1 MKNLTSVIKYIYY
14 VILTCIL
21 NRIDDLITGSK
32 RDIGEGNKMR
42 EMSQE
47 IKDEY
52 EKIKDK
58 ISYKDFL
65 KKMEEYKKE
74 NEDVSF
80 IDDISI
86 AHMVVGDFIT
96 EKNEPLEEEK
106 EFWKIKDLET
116 GTQHINLLGRVMSIS
131 NVKKFTSKKGREGK
145 LANMILADD
154 TGRIRVVFWTEN
166 INLLDKFQEGD
177 VVKISDVEVKQG
189 FREDETHL
197 NIRSSLEKLDS
208 KDYPDFPPYA
218 DKITPIKEI
227 KGDMEVNVA
236 ARVTRIPRIRS
247 FDRNGREG
255 KVASLELQD
264 ESGSMQFT
272 LWNKDTS
279 LIDDLEL
286 KEGDAIKVL
295 GAQSRVRNGE
305 VSLSHSWIGRIE
317 KGDFNVP
324 EYQETII
331 KLGDAHEI
339 RNITLVGLV
348 SKVYDTITFERD
360 DGSTG
365 KVKSLELEDETGA
378 IRVTMWNEDT
388 EIEIKKGD
396 ILKIIGGNIEFDD
409 YSGTNYRVN
418 TNWNSKL
425 IINPPIDQKMK
436 DVLSEVG
443 KYIKPIKI
451 NDLNN
456 IEDDGEEVDIIG
468 RVVNLYEPNEFQRD
482 DGTTGLVRTAEIAD
496 ETGMVRVSM
505 WDSKAEHP
513 MKEGD
518 ALKIENARTRL
529 GDYQVDLS
537 VGKTSRILEPT
548 EEETEK
554 LPSLKD
560 VESMIYQTKK
570 IEELAEGDRDVSII
584 GRILSM
590 GEPNQFTKSDGSTG
604 IVRSMEI
611 ADDTGVVR
619 ASLWDDQANAPLK
632 EGEVAKIENP
642 RINLRNNRIEI
653 SVGRT
658 TLITKP
664 KEDET
669 SLPTSDEIQ
678 EKLYPSKKIENIEEG
693 DQNIKVTGE
702 VIDVRGN
709 KILFE
714 MCPKCNK
721 RVNYVDNAYICD
733 ICGEEIE
740 TPNML
745 MIIGLMVEDDTGTI
759 SITFFRKSAEE
770 VLGMTTP
777 EAEEIIVTTGD
788 EGSLEEKVGD
798 LVGRQI
804 TVIADASFDEY
815 NEEVRLNAKKLVD
828 LKL

>member
-1 MKNLTSVIKYIYY
+1 
-14 VILTCIL
+14 
-21 NRIDDLITGSK
+21 
-32 RDIGEGNKMR
+32 MR

-58 ISYKDFL
+58 ISYEEFL
-65 KKMEEYKKE
+65 NKMEEYKKE
-74 NEDVSF
+74 NADVSF
-80 IDDISI
+80 IDDISF
-86 AHMVVGDFIT
+86 AHMVVGDYIN
-96 EKNEPLEEEK
+96 EKNEAIEEKK

-116 GTQHINLLGRVMSIS
+116 GTQHINLLGIIMSIS
-131 NVKKFTSKKGREGK
+131 NVKKFTSKKGKEGK

-154 TGRIRVVFWTEN
+154 TGRIRVVLWTEN
-166 INLLDKFQEGD
+166 IKLLDKFQEGD
-177 VVKISDVEVKQG
+177 VVKINDVEVKQG
-189 FREDETHL
+189 FREDETHM
-197 NIRSSLEKLDS
+197 NIRSSMEKLDS
-208 KDYPDFPPYA
+208 KDYPDFPTYN
-218 DKITPIKEI
+218 DKITPINEI
-227 KGDMEVNVA
+227 KGDMEVNVI
-236 ARVTRIPRIRS
+236 ARIIRIPRIRS

-255 KVASLELQD
+255 KVASLEVQD
-264 ESGSMQFT
+264 KSGSMQFT
-272 LWNKDTS
+272 LWNKDTN
-279 LIDDLEL
+279 LIDDLDL
-286 KEGDAIKVL
+286 SEGDSIKIL

-305 VSLSHSWIGRIE
+305 VSLSHSWIGRIV
-317 KGDFNVP
+317 KGDFDVP
-324 EYQETII
+324 EYQENVL

-339 RNITLVGLV
+339 RNVTLVGLV

-365 KVKSLELEDETGA
+365 KVKSMELEDDTGA
-378 IRVTMWNEDT
+378 IRVTLWNEDT
-388 EIEIKKGD
+388 DMDVKKGD

-425 IINPPIDQKMK
+425 IINPPIDQKLK

-443 KYIKPIKI
+443 KYIKPVKI
-451 NDLNN
+451 SDLNN

-505 WDSKAEHP
+505 WDSKAEYP

-537 VGKTSRILEPT
+537 VGRTSRIMKPS

-554 LPSLKD
+554 LPSLQE
-560 VESMIYQTKK
+560 VESMIYQDKK
-570 IEELAEGDRDVSII
+570 INDLSEGDRDVSII

-590 GEPNQFTKSDGSTG
+590 GEPTQFTKSDGSAG
-604 IVRSMEI
+604 IVRSMEL

-619 ASLWDDQANAPLK
+619 ASLWDDQADAPLK
-632 EGEVAKIENP
+632 EGEAVKIENP
-642 RINLRNNRIEI
+642 RVNLRNNRIEI

-658 TLITKP
+658 TIITKHT
-664 KEDET
+664 EDE
-669 SLPTSDEIQ
+669 SSIPTLDKIQ
-678 EKLYPSKKIENIEEG
+678 EKLYPSKKIEDIEEG

-702 VIDVRGN
+702 VIDIRGN

-714 MCPKCNK
+714 MCPNCNK
-721 RVNYVDNAYICD
+721 RVNWVDDAYICD

-740 TPNML
+740 KPNML
-745 MIIGLMVEDDTGTI
+745 MIIGLMIEDDTGTI

-770 VLGMTTP
+770 ILGMTTP
-777 EAEEIIVTTGD
+777 EAEEIIAATGD

-798 LVGRQI
+798 LVGRQL

-815 NEEVRLNAKKLVD
+815 NEEVRLNAKKMVD
-828 LKL
+828 VKI

>member
-1 MKNLTSVIKYIYY
+1 
-14 VILTCIL
+14 
-21 NRIDDLITGSK
+21 
-32 RDIGEGNKMR
+32 MR
-42 EMSQE
+42 EISQE

-58 ISYKDFL
+58 ISYEEFL
-65 KKMEEYKKE
+65 EKMDEYKKE
-74 NEDVSF
+74 NADVSF

-96 EKNEPLEEEK
+96 EKNEPLEESK
-106 EFWKIKDLET
+106 ELWKIKDLQA
-116 GTQHINLLGRVMSIS
+116 GTHHVNILGRVMSIS
-131 NVKKFTSKKGREGK
+131 NVKTFTSKKGREGK
-145 LANMILADD
+145 LANLILADE

-166 INLLDKFQEGD
+166 IKMLKKFQEGD
-177 VVKISDVEVKQG
+177 VIKIDDVEVKQG
-189 FREDETHL
+189 YREDETHL
-197 NIRSSLEKLDS
+197 NVRSALEKLDP
-208 KDYPDFPPYA
+208 KDYTDFPEYD
-218 DKITPIKEI
+218 DKITPLKEI

-236 ARVTRIPRIRS
+236 ARVIRIPRIRS
-247 FDRNGREG
+247 FDRNGRDG

-264 ESGSMQFT
+264 ASGTMQFT
-272 LWNKDTS
+272 LWNKDTA
-279 LIDDLEL
+279 LIHDLEL
-286 KEGDAIKVL
+286 KEGNAIKIL

-317 KGDFNVP
+317 KGDFDVP
-324 EYQETII
+324 EYQENIL

-339 RNITLVGLV
+339 RNVTLVGLV

-360 DGSTG
+360 DGTTG
-365 KVKSLELEDETGA
+365 KVKSMELEDETGS
-378 IRVTMWNEDT
+378 IRVTLWNEDT
-388 EIEIKKGD
+388 ETETKKGD

-418 TNWNSKL
+418 TNWNTKL
-425 IINPPIDQKMK
+425 IVNPPIDQKMK
-436 DVLSEVG
+436 DVLSELG

-451 NDLNN
+451 SDLNK
-456 IEDDGEEVDIIG
+456 IEDDGEEIDVIG

-548 EEETEK
+548 EEEISK

-560 VESMIYQTKK
+560 VESMLYQTKQIK
-570 IEELAEGDRDVSII
+570 ELVEGDRDVSII

-590 GEPNQFTKSDGSTG
+590 GEPNQFTKSDGSSG

-611 ADDTGVVR
+611 ADETGVVR

-632 EGEVAKIENP
+632 EGEIVKIENP
-642 RINLRNNRIEI
+642 RVNLRNDRIEL

-664 KEDET
+664 KEDEI
-669 SLPTSDEIQ
+669 SIPALEEIQ
-678 EKLYPSKKIENIEEG
+678 EKLYPSKKIEEIEEG
-693 DQNIKVTGE
+693 DQNIKVSGE
-702 VIDVRGN
+702 VIDIRGN

-714 MCPKCNK
+714 MCPNCNK
-721 RVNYVDNAYICD
+721 RVNWVDDAYICD

-740 TPNML
+740 KPNML
-745 MIIGLMVEDDTGTI
+745 MIIGLMVEDNTGTI
-759 SITFFRKSAEE
+759 SITFFRNSAEE

-777 EAEEIIVTTGD
+777 EAEEIIAATGD

-798 LVGRQI
+798 LVGRNI

-815 NEEVRLNAKKLVD
+815 NEEIRLNAKKLVD
-828 LKL
+828 VKL

>member
-1 MKNLTSVIKYIYY
+1 
-14 VILTCIL
+14 
-21 NRIDDLITGSK
+21 
-32 RDIGEGNKMR
+32 MR
-42 EMSQE
+42 EISQE

-52 EKIKDK
+52 EKIKDN
-58 ISYKDFL
+58 ISFEEFL
-65 KKMEEYKKE
+65 NKMEEYKKE
-74 NEDVSF
+74 NADVSF
-80 IDDISI
+80 LDDISI
-86 AHMVVGDFIT
+86 AHMVVGDYIT
-96 EKNEPLEEEK
+96 EKNEAIEETR

-116 GTQHINLLGRVMSIS
+116 GTQHLNLIGRVMNLS

-145 LANMILADD
+145 LANLILADD

-166 INLLDKFQEGD
+166 IKLLDKFQEGD
-177 VVKISDVEVKQG
+177 VIKIDDVEVKTG
-189 FREDETHL
+189 FREDEAHM
-197 NIRSSLEKLDS
+197 NIRSSLEKLEP
-208 KDYPDFPPYA
+208 KDFPDFPAYN
-218 DKITPIKEI
+218 DKITSLKDI
-227 KGDMEVNVA
+227 KGDMEVNVV
-236 ARVTRIPRIRS
+236 ARVIRIPRIRS
-247 FDRNGREG
+247 FDRNGRDG

-264 ESGSMQFT
+264 ESGTMQFT

-286 KEGDAIKVL
+286 KEGDAIKIL

-305 VSLSHSWIGRIE
+305 VSLSHSWIGRIV
-317 KGDFNVP
+317 KGDFDVP
-324 EYQETII
+324 EYQENIL
-331 KLGDAHEI
+331 KLGDAHEM

-365 KVKSLELEDETGA
+365 KVKSLELEDDTGA
-378 IRVTMWNEDT
+378 IRVTLWNEDT
-388 EIEIKKGD
+388 ETEIKKGD
-396 ILKIIGGNIEFDD
+396 IMKIIGGHIEFDD

-425 IINPPIDQKMK
+425 IINPTIDNKLK

-443 KYIKPIKI
+443 KYIKPVKI
-451 NDLNN
+451 SDLNN
-456 IEDDGEEVDIIG
+456 IEDDGEEVDVVG

-482 DGTTGLVRTAEIAD
+482 DGTAGMVRTTEIAD

-505 WDSKAEHP
+505 WDSKAEYP
-513 MKEGD
+513 LKEGD
-518 ALKIENARTRL
+518 AIKIENARTRL

-537 VGKTSRILEPT
+537 VGRTSRIMKPS

-560 VESMIYQTKK
+560 VESMIYQDKK
-570 IEELAEGDRDVSII
+570 ITDLAEGDRDVSII

-590 GEPNQFTKSDGSTG
+590 GEPTQFTKSDGSSG

-611 ADDTGVVR
+611 ADDTGMVR
-619 ASLWDDQANAPLK
+619 ASLWDDQANSPLK
-632 EGEVAKIENP
+632 EGEAVKIENP
-642 RINLRNNRIEI
+642 RVNLRNDRIEI

-658 TLITKP
+658 TLITKA

-669 SLPTSDEIQ
+669 SIPTLDEIQ
-678 EKLYPSKKIENIEEG
+678 EKLYPTKKIEEIDEG
-693 DQNIKVTGE
+693 DQNIKVSGE
-702 VIDVRGN
+702 VIDIRGN

-714 MCPKCNK
+714 MCPNCNK
-721 RVNYVDNAYICD
+721 RVNWVEDAYVCD

-740 TPNML
+740 KPNML
-745 MIIGLMVEDDTGTI
+745 MIIGLMLEDDTGTI
-759 SITFFRKSAEE
+759 SMTFFRKSAEE
-770 VLGMTTP
+770 ILGMTTP
-777 EAEEIIVTTGD
+777 EAEEIIAATGD

-815 NEEVRLNAKKLVD
+815 NEEVRLNAKKLVNI
-828 LKL
+828 KL

>member
-1 MKNLTSVIKYIYY
+1 
-14 VILTCIL
+14 
-21 NRIDDLITGSK
+21 
-32 RDIGEGNKMR
+32 MR
-42 EMSQE
+42 EISQE

-58 ISYKDFL
+58 ISYEEFMN
-65 KKMEEYKKE
+65 KMDEYKKE
-74 NEDVSF
+74 NADVSF
-80 IDDISI
+80 IDDISF
-86 AHMVVGDFIT
+86 AHMVVGDYIT
-96 EKNEPLEEEK
+96 EKNEALEETK

-116 GTQHINLLGRVMSIS
+116 GSQHINLLGRVMSIS
-131 NVKKFTSKKGREGK
+131 NIKKFTSKKGREGK
-145 LANMILADD
+145 LANLILADE

-166 INLLDKFQEGD
+166 IKLMEKFQEGD
-177 VVKISDVEVKQG
+177 VIKINDVEVKQG
-189 FREDETHL
+189 FREDETHM

-208 KDYPDFPPYA
+208 KNYPDFPPYN
-218 DKITPIKEI
+218 DKITPLNEI
-227 KGDMEVNVA
+227 KGEMEVNVVA
-236 ARVTRIPRIRS
+236 GVIRIPRIRS
-247 FDRNGREG
+247 FDRNGRDG

-264 ESGSMQFT
+264 KSGIMQFT
-272 LWNKDTS
+272 LWNKDTQ
-279 LIDDLEL
+279 LIDDLDL
-286 KEGDAIKVL
+286 KEGDAIKIL
-295 GAQSRVRNGE
+295 GAQSRTRNGE
-305 VSLSHSWIGRIE
+305 VSLSHSWIGRIV
-317 KGDFNVP
+317 KGDFDVP
-324 EYQETII
+324 EYQENIL

-339 RNITLVGLV
+339 RNVTLIGLV

-365 KVKSLELEDETGA
+365 KVKSMELEDDTGA
-378 IRVTMWNEDT
+378 IRVTLWNEDT

-425 IINPPIDQKMK
+425 LINPPIDNKLK
-436 DVLSEVG
+436 EILSDVG
-443 KYIKPIKI
+443 KYIKPVKI
-451 NDLNN
+451 SDLNN

-505 WDSKAEHP
+505 WDSKAEQSL
-513 MKEGD
+513 KEGD

-537 VGKTSRILEPT
+537 VGRTSRIMKPSEK
-548 EEETEK
+548 ETEK

-560 VESMIYQTKK
+560 VESMIYQNKK
-570 IEELAEGDRDVSII
+570 INDLAEGDRDVSLI

-590 GEPNQFTKSDGSTG
+590 GEPTQFTKSDGSAG

-611 ADDTGVVR
+611 ADDTGMVR

-632 EGEVAKIENP
+632 EGEAVKIENP
-642 RINLRNNRIEI
+642 RVNLRNDRVEI

-669 SLPTSDEIQ
+669 SLPTLDEIQ
-678 EKLYPSKKIENIEEG
+678 EKLYPSKKIEEIEEG

-702 VIDVRGN
+702 VVDIRGN

-714 MCPKCNK
+714 MCPNCNK

-740 TPNML
+740 KPNML
-745 MIIGLMVEDDTGTI
+745 MIIGLMMEDNTGTI
-759 SITFFRKSAEE
+759 SMTFFRKSAEE

-777 EAEEIIVTTGD
+777 EAEEIIATTGD

-828 LKL
+828 VKL

>member
-1 MKNLTSVIKYIYY
+1 
-14 VILTCIL
+14 
-21 NRIDDLITGSK
+21 
-32 RDIGEGNKMR
+32 MR

-58 ISYKDFL
+58 LSYEEFL
-65 KKMEEYKKE
+65 EKMDEYKKE
-74 NEDVSF
+74 NADVSF

-86 AHMVVGDFIT
+86 AHMVVGDYIT
-96 EKNEPLEEEK
+96 EKNEPLEESK

-116 GTQHINLLGRVMSIS
+116 GTQHVNLLGKVMSIS

-145 LANMILADD
+145 LANLILADN

-166 INLLDKFQEGD
+166 IKLLDKFQEGD
-177 VVKISDVEVKQG
+177 VVKINDVEVKQG

-208 KDYPDFPPYA
+208 KDYPDFPPYN
-218 DKITPIKEI
+218 DKITPLKDV
-227 KGDMEVNVA
+227 KGDMEVNVI
-236 ARVTRIPRIRS
+236 ARVIRIPRVRA
-247 FDRNGREG
+247 FDRNGRDG

-264 ESGSMQFT
+264 ESSSMQFT
-272 LWNKDTS
+272 LWNKDTA

-286 KEGDAIKVL
+286 KEGDAVRIL

-317 KGDFNVP
+317 KGDFDVP
-324 EYQETII
+324 EYHENII

-339 RNITLVGLV
+339 RNVTLLGLV

-360 DGSTG
+360 DGTTG
-365 KVKSLELEDETGA
+365 KVKSLELEDDTGA
-378 IRVTMWNEDT
+378 IRVTLWNDDT

-436 DVLSEVG
+436 DVLNEVG

-451 NDLNN
+451 SDLNK
-456 IEDDGEEVDIIG
+456 IEDDGEEIDIVG

-482 DGTTGLVRTAEIAD
+482 DGTTGLVRTAEMAD

-537 VGKTSRILEPT
+537 VGRTSRILKPS
-548 EEETEK
+548 EEEIQS
-554 LPSLKD
+554 LPSLQD
-560 VESMIYQTKK
+560 VESMLYQTKK

-590 GEPNQFTKSDGSTG
+590 GEPNQFTKSDGSSG

-619 ASLWDDQANAPLK
+619 ASLWDDQANSSFK
-632 EGEVAKIENP
+632 EGEAVKIENP
-642 RINLRNNRIEI
+642 RVNLRNNRIEI

-664 KEDET
+664 KDDES
-669 SLPTSDEIQ
+669 SLPTMDEIQ
-678 EKLYPSKKIENIEEG
+678 EKMYPSKKIGDVEEG
-693 DQNIKVTGE
+693 DQNIKVSGE
-702 VIDVRGN
+702 VIDIRGN

-714 MCPKCNK
+714 MCPNCNK
-721 RVNYVDNAYICD
+721 RVNYVDDAYICD

-740 TPNML
+740 NPNML
-745 MIIGLMVEDDTGTI
+745 MILGLMLEDDTGTI
-759 SITFFRKSAEE
+759 SMTFFRKSAEE
-770 VLGMTTP
+770 ILGMTTP
-777 EAEEIIVTTGD
+777 EAEEIIAATGD

-828 LKL
+828 VKL